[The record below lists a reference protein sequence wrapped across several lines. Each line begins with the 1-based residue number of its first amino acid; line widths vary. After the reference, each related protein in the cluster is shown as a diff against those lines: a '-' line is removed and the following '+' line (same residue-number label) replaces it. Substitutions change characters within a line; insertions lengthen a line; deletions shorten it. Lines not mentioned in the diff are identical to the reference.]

1 MWVKVI
7 MNYFYNIRKKILSD
21 VIVCVALTMVFALL
35 MLSMSYNMQPFQ
47 GNEQAMKLAKAFAQ
61 EQPNINATN
70 LYDSG
75 QMVLGNNVKHL
86 AILIPNEGHHGQG
99 EEDES
104 RFIAQPFVPQN
115 VVISPGTE
123 VVWFNGDRGHE
134 HNIVV
139 TSTANT
145 SNLQTGPITQAI
157 NGTQL
162 YDSGEFSE
170 LEGSKSSTFNQTG
183 EYNYADTIDYEEGFR
198 MTGKITVAD
207 QASQNSPSGAAF
219 DTIGALMVPSEE
231 SQDIVQRLRT
241 AGYGI
246 DSMTDFQDLRSAEEE
261 DGGDQQTLLVWTTN
275 GKRMSDVITTLQQI
289 SQDLPYG

>member
-21 VIVCVALTMVFALL
+21 VIVCIALTMVFALL
-35 MLSMSYNMQPFQ
+35 MVSMSYNMQPFK

-86 AILIPNEGHHGQG
+86 AILIPNEGHHGPG

-123 VVWFNGDRGHE
+123 VVWFNGDRVMS
-134 HNIVV
+134 IILL
-139 TSTANT
+139 
-145 SNLQTGPITQAI
+145 LQVLLIHLTFKQD
-157 NGTQL
+157 QL
-162 YDSGEFSE
+162 
-170 LEGSKSSTFNQTG
+170 
-183 EYNYADTIDYEEGFR
+183 
-198 MTGKITVAD
+198 
-207 QASQNSPSGAAF
+207 
-219 DTIGALMVPSEE
+219 
-231 SQDIVQRLRT
+231 LR
-241 AGYGI
+241 
-246 DSMTDFQDLRSAEEE
+246 Q
-261 DGGDQQTLLVWTTN
+261 
-275 GKRMSDVITTLQQI
+275 
-289 SQDLPYG
+289 